1 MSSSTKTVLLVGG
14 AAVGAFLLAKALAPK
29 ATSTNISLFGSG
41 AGLAQGVFSGLG
53 SLVSSL
59 TKSGS
64 GSNPTPQE
72 VRGTDLANTLSY
84 DSQGTYD
91 QPVYG
96 IAGLDFA

>member
-14 AAVGAFLLAKALAPK
+14 AAVGAYLLAKALAPK
-29 ATSTNISLFGSG
+29 PSTNISLFGSG

-59 TKSGS
+59 TKSSPGP
-64 GSNPTPQE
+64 NPTPQE
-72 VRGTDLANTLSY
+72 VRGSDLANTLSY

-96 IAGLDFA
+96 IAGLDY